1 MSYKKNESQITDLQ
15 LVEIDQNKFAVQL
28 TDGNINVNLS
38 KMALPY
44 GSSKRPA
51 NWLRSKES
59 KEYLDALSVAQKRAT
74 ADLLQ
79 VRQGGTPD
87 EQGTWANDYRIAMR
101 FAQWLSPA
109 FAIKVD
115 EMLVN
120 LLLNRSKPET
130 KQIPAQA
137 STYQEET
144 LITVKMGQYTNQ
156 IYITGGVIYARL
168 SPIMK
173 YLGYQN
179 NGGQLV
185 DKMGRDNC
193 KQILVGK
200 WFINVAAFDRL
211 LNLSTYMNIQSS
223 VMSAIYRDVFRVGR
237 PLDDYVYHYTAMQ
250 MLEIFEL
257 IMTAPINKD
266 KVINRLSKGK
276 I

>member
-1 MSYKKNESQITDLQ
+1 MNKQNEGQIANLQ
-15 LVEIDQNKFAVQL
+15 LVEIDQNKFAIQL

-38 KMALPY
+38 KMALPF
-44 GSSKRPA
+44 GKKPHDWLKTKPA
-51 NWLRSKES
+51 
-59 KEYLDALSVAQKRAT
+59 KEYLESLSKLNKINLPDLVKVIHGGS
-74 ADLLQ
+74 AD
-79 VRQGGTPD
+79 
-87 EQGTWANDYRIAMR
+87 EHGTWANDYRIAMR
-101 FAQWLSPA
+101 FAQWLSPT

-120 LLLNRSKPET
+120 LLLNRSRQEET
-130 KQIPAQA
+130 KQITAQA
-137 STYQEET
+137 SPYQEET
-144 LITVKMGQYTNQ
+144 LMTVKMGQHTNQ

-173 YLGYQN
+173 YLGYTG
-179 NGGQLV
+179 NGGQYI
-185 DKMGRDNC
+185 DKIGRDNC

-211 LNLSTYMNIQSS
+211 LNISTYMNVPSA
-223 VMSAIYRDVFRVGR
+223 VMSSIYRDVFNVGR
-237 PLDDYVYHYTAMQ
+237 PLDEHVYHFTAMQ

-257 IMTAPINKD
+257 VMTAPINKD

>member
-38 KMALPY
+38 KMAMPFKKKPHDWL
-44 GSSKRPA
+44 KTKPA
-51 NWLRSKES
+51 
-59 KEYLDALSVAQKRAT
+59 KEYMQAFSEVNKIT
-74 ADLLQ
+74 SADLVK
-79 VRQGGTPD
+79 VRKGGTPD

-120 LLLNRSKPET
+120 LLLNRTKPET

-185 DKMGRDNC
+185 DKIGRDNC